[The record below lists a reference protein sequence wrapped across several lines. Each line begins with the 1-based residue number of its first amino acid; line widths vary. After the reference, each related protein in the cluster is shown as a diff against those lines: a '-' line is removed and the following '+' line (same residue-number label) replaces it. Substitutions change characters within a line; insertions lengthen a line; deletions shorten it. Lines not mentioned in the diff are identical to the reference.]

1 MLSFFNGL
9 GLKTLLLLGLDPLG
23 VRPSSREI
31 IGAVPYL
38 GKRQRVVWSWSSTPN
53 DMAILK
59 CPLWKLRTLDL
70 MAKPLLSKKA
80 VHP

>member
-31 IGAVPYL
+31 IIYL
-38 GKRQRVVWSWSSTPN
+38 PG
-53 DMAILK
+53 
-59 CPLWKLRTLDL
+59 L
-70 MAKPLLSKKA
+70 MVSIGNPRLLEHASIA
-80 VHP
+80 GR